1 MPYLNWA
8 EEKRRQEVAA
18 RKAAEEAN
26 RDPVMEQ
33 CVIAFVS
40 HRRNGGTEG
49 WDDYRARWLR
59 DNGAAEERRVGHTPS
74 GQHLHASTNGDE

>member
-59 DNGAAEERRVGHTPS
+59 DNGAAEERRVEQNKP
-74 GQHLHASTNGDE
+74 GDMLSAGG